1 MSVRVRSS
9 DRISSDGL
17 KGLLEYRGYDIGDL
31 VSKKRF
37 VDVQYLLI
45 RGELPSPNQTVLWQ
59 QQLAA
64 VPRPHGSV
72 FDVIRSFP

>member
-1 MSVRVRSS
+1 M
-9 DRISSDGL
+9 

-45 RGELPSPNQTVLWQ
+45 RGELPSDEEKESWQ
-59 QQLAA
+59 KEISA
-64 VPRPHGSV
+64 VPQLDSSV
-72 FDVIRSFP
+72 FNVIRAFP